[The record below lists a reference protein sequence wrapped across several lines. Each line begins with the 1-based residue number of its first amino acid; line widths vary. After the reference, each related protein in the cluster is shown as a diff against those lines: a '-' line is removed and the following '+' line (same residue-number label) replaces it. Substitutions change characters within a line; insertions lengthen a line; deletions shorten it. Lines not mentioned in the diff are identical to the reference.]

1 MSMSLFDL
9 TGKMALITGSG
20 QGLGLVIAR
29 GLGKAGA
36 TIVLNDIDKDKLDK
50 AVETLR
56 SEGIETYGSVF
67 NVTKKDEIAREV
79 KYIEENI
86 GPIDILF
93 NNAGIQRRIPLEEF
107 PESDWDDIMEINL
120 KGVFLVSQQ
129 VAKGMIARRRG
140 KIVNICSLQSELGRQ
155 TIAPY
160 AASKGGVR
168 MLTRGMAVD
177 WGKYNIQTNGI
188 GPGYF
193 ITEMTK
199 KLADDPQFD
208 AWLKARTPA
217 DRWGLPEELV
227 GTAIFLS
234 SEASN
239 FINGQIIYVD
249 GGILASI

>member
-1 MSMSLFDL
+1 MSTSLFDL

-20 QGLGLVIAR
+20 QGLGFVIAR

-50 AVETLR
+50 AVEILR
-56 SEGIETYGSVF
+56 NEGIETHGSLF
-67 NVTKKDEIAREV
+67 NVTKKDEIEKEV
-79 KYIEENI
+79 RFIEEKI

-93 NNAGIQRRIPLEEF
+93 NNAGIQRRIPLEDF

-120 KGVFLVSQQ
+120 KGVFLTSQQ
-129 VAKGMIARRRG
+129 VVKGMISRRRG

-160 AASKGGVR
+160 AASKGGVK

-177 WGKYNIQTNGI
+177 WGKHNIQTNGI

-193 ITEMTK
+193 ITEMTQ
-199 KLADDPQFD
+199 KLADDPEFD

-217 DRWGLPEELV
+217 DRWGFPEELV